1 MREKRFC
8 PYCAAVLS
16 DRQVEGR
23 VRKYCSKCQEPVYEN
38 PVPACCVVVPD
49 EQGRVLLV
57 KRSVAPAV
65 GKWCLPGGFIEL
77 GETPEGAALRELQE
91 ETGICGRIQRLIG
104 VVATPNRLYDTIL
117 MTAYLAT
124 MAGGDAAPGDDA
136 SAVCFFSANGLP
148 QIAFDSHRE
157 FIRQFF
163 SNFF

>member
-1 MREKRFC
+1 M
-8 PYCAAVLS
+8 
-16 DRQVEGR
+16 
-23 VRKYCSKCQEPVYEN
+23 
-38 PVPACCVVVPD
+38 
-49 EQGRVLLV
+49 
-57 KRSVAPAV
+57 
-65 GKWCLPGGFIEL
+65 